1 MCIIYTMLTT
11 KDDQKQRKKINEK
24 EFNIGA

>member
-1 MCIIYTMLTT
+1 MCIIYTMLTI

-24 EFNIGA
+24 EFNIAT